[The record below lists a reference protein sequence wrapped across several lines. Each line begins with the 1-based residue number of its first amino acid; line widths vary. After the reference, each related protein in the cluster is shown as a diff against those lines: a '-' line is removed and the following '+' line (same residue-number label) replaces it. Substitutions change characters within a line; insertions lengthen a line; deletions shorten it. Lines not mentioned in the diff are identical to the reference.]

1 MEFIFPNASL
11 DRKVYSEDKS
21 QLDEIM
27 ESSTSYDE
35 KGNLYLGEFDHATP
49 MRVDPPVEATS
60 GLLVPTVVTK
70 HVVELQSDGFPL
82 DVVSDKAGYTSVNQ
96 SPSTSASD
104 LAQDEDHLECPAS
117 DNCAQTAWDM
127 LSEEHSL
134 KHITTGCEDLDAIL
148 GGGIHCKEVTEIGG
162 VPGIGKTQ
170 LGIQLAINVQIPVNY
185 GGLGGKAIYIDTEG
199 SFMVER
205 AYQIAEACVTD
216 TLENFSHP
224 RKDFENC
231 QEKLH
236 PNNFLANIFYF
247 CICSYTEQIVVIN
260 YMEKFLGEH
269 KDKHLY

>member
-148 GGGIHCKEVTEIGG
+148 GGGIHCKEVTEIG
-162 VPGIGKTQ
+162 
-170 LGIQLAINVQIPVNY
+170 
-185 GGLGGKAIYIDTEG
+185 
-199 SFMVER
+199 
-205 AYQIAEACVTD
+205 
-216 TLENFSHP
+216 FSWP
-224 RKDFENC
+224 
-231 QEKLH
+231 
-236 PNNFLANIFYF
+236 
-247 CICSYTEQIVVIN
+247 
-260 YMEKFLGEH
+260 
-269 KDKHLY
+269 